1 MLRGIFAIIFLIPA
15 LSVLASPERD
25 FDKFVNYFK
34 ERFPNTPYEDYNN
47 GVYSIDASAREQ
59 WEAMEEFPPY
69 ELNVDRGE
77 ELFNQAFKNGNTY
90 GSCFENDGIGIRQN
104 YPYFDTGRNKVVTLE
119 GALNDC
125 RVKNGEKPLSYFK
138 GKELAHVS
146 AYMAYTS
153 RGNKFNVQI
162 PNTSEALNAYEK
174 GKKLYFTKKGQLN
187 FSCADCHVY
196 QTGTKLRADIP
207 SPAIGHPTHF
217 PVYRSGMGRLV
228 TLHERFAGCLN
239 RIRAKSFKGGSD
251 ELNNLE
257 FFTTFMSNGLEVNGP
272 GSRK

>member
-1 MLRGIFAIIFLIPA
+1 MFRKILAVILLLPA
-15 LSVLASPERD
+15 LSVLASPEKD
-25 FDKFVNYFK
+25 FDKFVSYFK
-34 ERFPNTPYEDYNN
+34 DRFPNTPYEDYKN

-77 ELFNQAFKNGNTY
+77 ELFNKSFKNGNTY
-90 GSCFENDGIGIRQN
+90 GSCFENGGVGIRQN
-104 YPYFDTGRNKVVTLE
+104 YPYFDTDRNKVITLE

-153 RGNKFNVQI
+153 RGNVFNVQI
-162 PNTSEALNAYEK
+162 PNTEGALNAYED
-174 GKKLYFTKKGQLN
+174 GKRLYFTKKGQLN